1 MSKEKLWTKDFIIV
15 SLINFLIT
23 LIFFM
28 LMVTIASFA
37 KSEFNA
43 STSMAGLVSSIFI
56 IGTLMGRLVTGRII
70 GDVGSKKTLLIGL
83 IAFSA
88 TTALYFG
95 AFNLPLLLANRFLHG
110 LSVGIASTATGTI
123 IAQLI
128 PPTRRGE
135 GIGYYSMS
143 AIMAT
148 AIGPFVGILLTQIFP
163 DFYMIFLI
171 NLGLS
176 FICLA
181 TFLLVKVPQQV
192 ATKSSQTEKASNS
205 GFKLSNFI
213 ETKAVPISFVA
224 LVIGFS
230 YSGVMSFLSFYSES
244 INLVTAGSYFFLIYA
259 IVILLSRPFTGR
271 LMDTKGANIIVYP
284 SLIIFAIGMTLFS
297 QASSGIILLLA
308 AALIGLGYGN
318 FNSIA
323 QALAI
328 KVTPNHQLGLATST
342 YFIFY
347 DFGLGVGPYLLG
359 FLVPVFGYRHLFLSM
374 VIVIL
379 ISIVLYYFLHGR
391 KDKALL
397 QA

>member
-88 TTALYFG
+88 TTALYFV

-110 LSVGIASTATGTI
+110 VSVGIASTATGTI

-148 AIGPFVGILLTQIFP
+148 AVGPFIGILLTQMFSN
-163 DFYMIFLI
+163 FYMIFLI

-181 TFLLVKVPQQV
+181 TFLLVKVPQQI
-192 ATKSSQTEKASNS
+192 ATKSSQIEKAATP

-213 ETKAVPISFVA
+213 ETKAIPISFVA

-244 INLVTAGSYFFLIYA
+244 INLVTAGSYFFLVYA

-284 SLIIFAIGMTLFS
+284 SLIIFAVGMTLFS

-328 KVTPNHQLGLATST
+328 KVTPNHRLGLATST

>member
-192 ATKSSQTEKASNS
+192 ATKSSQTEIASNS

-224 LVIGFS
+224 LIIGFS

-328 KVTPNHQLGLATST
+328 KVTPNHRLGLATST

>member
-1 MSKEKLWTKDFIIV
+1 
-15 SLINFLIT
+15 
-23 LIFFM
+23 
-28 LMVTIASFA
+28 
-37 KSEFNA
+37 
-43 STSMAGLVSSIFI
+43 
-56 IGTLMGRLVTGRII
+56 
-70 GDVGSKKTLLIGL
+70 
-83 IAFSA
+83 
-88 TTALYFG
+88 
-95 AFNLPLLLANRFLHG
+95 
-110 LSVGIASTATGTI
+110 
-123 IAQLI
+123 
-128 PPTRRGE
+128 
-135 GIGYYSMS
+135 
-143 AIMAT
+143 
-148 AIGPFVGILLTQIFP
+148 
-163 DFYMIFLI
+163 
-171 NLGLS
+171 
-176 FICLA
+176 
-181 TFLLVKVPQQV
+181 
-192 ATKSSQTEKASNS
+192 
-205 GFKLSNFI
+205 
-213 ETKAVPISFVA
+213 
-224 LVIGFS
+224 
-230 YSGVMSFLSFYSES
+230 MSFLSFYSES

-328 KVTPNHQLGLATST
+328 KVTPNHRLGLATST

>member
-1 MSKEKLWTKDFIIV
+1 M
-15 SLINFLIT
+15 
-23 LIFFM
+23 
-28 LMVTIASFA
+28 
-37 KSEFNA
+37 
-43 STSMAGLVSSIFI
+43 
-56 IGTLMGRLVTGRII
+56 
-70 GDVGSKKTLLIGL
+70 
-83 IAFSA
+83 
-88 TTALYFG
+88 YFG

-148 AIGPFVGILLTQIFP
+148 AVGPFVGILLTQIFP

-328 KVTPNHQLGLATST
+328 KVTPNHRLGLATST